1 MYVNIY
7 LYLGTI
13 FYTCTCTCTC
23 RDLTP
28 SCRRIQ
34 EEPSSSVKETSSLT
48 KKLKPAVAGSKEIK
62 THVYVWGLNDK
73 DQLGGPKGSKIK
85 TPMLNDT
92 LSAVNCVQIVGGSKS
107 LFCGE

>member
-1 MYVNIY
+1 M
-7 LYLGTI
+7 
-13 FYTCTCTCTC
+13 
-23 RDLTP
+23 
-28 SCRRIQ
+28 
-34 EEPSSSVKETSSLT
+34 
-48 KKLKPAVAGSKEIK
+48 AGSKEIK

-107 LFCGE
+107 LFCGEPGAYCVLDFRICVYWFALCTCNFAPSIPCAGYKTEC